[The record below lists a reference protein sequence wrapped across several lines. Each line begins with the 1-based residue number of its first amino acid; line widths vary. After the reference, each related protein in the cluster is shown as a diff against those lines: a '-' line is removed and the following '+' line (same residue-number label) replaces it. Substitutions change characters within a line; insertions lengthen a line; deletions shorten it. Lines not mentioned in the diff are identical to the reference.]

1 MIGTQRATIER
12 WPLQQAMLFLAGC
25 LMAGV
30 AGGWLIRE
38 WKSSTVA
45 LPTSAASAPAAAVSG
60 TAAATQATEAQVS
73 DPARLKAV
81 ADAEAAPLLVKLQLD
96 PSNPD
101 VLVSLGD
108 LYYDAKQYSTAIVY
122 YGGALKGRP
131 TDAAVRTDMGTAY
144 WYLGNADAALLA
156 FNQALTYEPNNPN
169 TLFNRGLVRWQG
181 KKDSAGALA
190 DWKQLLA
197 ANPNYTDRNNVEQMI
212 AQVQSANPAGS
223 SK

>member
-45 LPTSAASAPAAAVSG
+45 LPTSAASAPAAAASG

-108 LYYDAKQYSTAIVY
+108 LY

>member
-45 LPTSAASAPAAAVSG
+45 LPTSAASAAVSG

-81 ADAEAAPLLVKLQLD
+81 ADAEAAPLLVKLQSD
-96 PSNPD
+96 PGNPD

-131 TDAAVRTDMGTAY
+131 TDEAVRTDMGTAY

-156 FNQALTYEPNNPN
+156 FNQ
-169 TLFNRGLVRWQG
+169 
-181 KKDSAGALA
+181 
-190 DWKQLLA
+190 
-197 ANPNYTDRNNVEQMI
+197 
-212 AQVQSANPAGS
+212 
-223 SK
+223 